1 MSKRQKFASFAS
13 VALSLCLKL
22 ACREWANQLM
32 VRDPIELPMRPVW
45 KVVVV
50 AVAVLLQVPYSTLQA
65 DDNEQPNKRLDRQR
79 IEALIADL
87 RSPNKDPNPKFQPFI
102 KLPKAYDLAAQEKVE
117 RAQEELIEMKEAAF
131 PVLISHLKDK
141 PYSRSI
147 STAIFRSLSVGDV
160 CFMII
165 EGQVDLA
172 GMRYKARTGSDGKFH
187 MHDGYFSQY
196 CKGGWHSQEGMEKW
210 WKEHKNDSLKEMQI
224 EALEWAIERE
234 RAIGFQDE
242 KDREHYLDPLV
253 KMLVELKRPVGESN
267 AMRERNKSAVKRQGK
282 SNANLPFLL
291 PPREE

>member
-1 MSKRQKFASFAS
+1 LGKRQKFASFAS

-32 VRDPIELPMRPVW
+32 VRDPIELPMRPIW

-65 DDNEQPNKRLDRQR
+65 DDKEQPNKSLDRQR

-117 RAQEELIEMKEAAF
+117 RAREELIEMKEAAF
-131 PVLISHLKDK
+131 PVLIDHLKDK
-141 PYSRSI
+141 PYSSSI
-147 STAIFRSLSVGDV
+147 STAIFRSLSVGEV

-172 GMRYKARTGSDGKFH
+172 GMRYKARTGSDGKGH
-187 MHDGYFSQY
+187 THTGYFSQY
-196 CKGGWHSQEGMEKW
+196 CKDGSDSRDGLARW
-210 WKEHKNDSLKEMQI
+210 WKEHENKSLKEMQI
-224 EALEWAIERE
+224 EALEWSIERE
-234 RAIGFQDE
+234 RAIGFPNE
-242 KDREHYLDPLV
+242 KDREHYLNPLV
-253 KMLVELKRPVGESN
+253 KMLADLKRPVGQSN
-267 AMRERNKSAVKRQGK
+267 AMRERNKSEVKRQGK
-282 SNANLPFLL
+282 SNANLPFLP